1 MSANNFLE
9 GAVSN
14 LNPLQLSIGQL
25 YLGLQHPGV
34 YCSHSWGVAVFSNVQ
49 AKWSCPSCNIS
60 AALSFD
66 PIVNK

>member
-1 MSANNFLE
+1 MSANKFLE

-14 LNPLQLSIGQL
+14 LNALQLSIGQL
-25 YLGLQHPGV
+25 YLGLQHTEV

-60 AALSFD
+60 AALSFN
-66 PIVNK
+66 PIVFK